1 MVTINHKN
9 KELESLITKGE
20 SQSYGRHAA
29 KKSFL
34 MALRSFYAILGV
46 LDEITDLERYEYLQY
61 KRSLEVSSVLI
72 SASRIQGK
80 LLFKEFDSGSRIEI
94 IDLIF

>member
-20 SQSYGRHAA
+20 SQSYGNHVSKRA
-29 KKSFL
+29 FL

-46 LDEITDLERYEYLQY
+46 LDDITDLERYEFLQY
-61 KRSLEVSSVLI
+61 KRSLEISSVLI
-72 SASRIQGK
+72 SASRIQAK